1 MMDVIGGSGA
11 QPPLEG
17 LYYFTQVIDHGGFAR
32 AARALGIPKSRLSR
46 HVMALE
52 AKLGVRLVNRS
63 TRRFA
68 ITEVGQEVYRHA
80 TAMVAEADAALEA
93 VEFARAE
100 PRGTIRVSCPVAL
113 AQSALATLLP
123 DFLARYTAVRLQMH
137 VSNRR
142 VDVVREGFDVAL
154 RVRTQPSGE
163 DGLVM
168 RAFGRANQLLVASS
182 SYLARA
188 GTPGSPQE
196 LRGRDTLDYG
206 GELEPGPWEL
216 VGADGERVRAEH
228 TPRVLCHD
236 FAVLRAAVLAGL
248 GIAQLPESVVREDL
262 ESGALTRV
270 LPQWNSPQ
278 GIVHAVF
285 PSRRGLL
292 PAVRAF
298 IDFLAERLPAV
309 L

>member
-1 MMDVIGGSGA
+1 M
-11 QPPLEG
+11 QPLEG
-17 LYYFTQVIDHGGFAR
+17 FYYFTQVVDHGGFAR

-52 AKLGVRLVNRS
+52 AQLNVRLLNRS

-68 ITEVGQEVYRHA
+68 VTEVGHEVYRHA
-80 TAMVAEADAALEA
+80 TAMLAEADAALEA

-100 PRGTIRVSCPVAL
+100 PRGTIRASCPVAL
-113 AQSALATLLP
+113 AQSALAPMLP
-123 DFLARYTAVRLQMH
+123 DFLAKYPAVRLHMH

-142 VDVVREGFDVAL
+142 VDVVREALDVAL
-154 RVRTQPSGE
+154 RVRTEPSGE

-168 RAFGRANQLLVASS
+168 RAFGRSNQFLVASPG
-182 SYLARA
+182 YLARSGA
-188 GTPGSPQE
+188 PGSPQE
-196 LRGRDTLDYG
+196 LRERATLDYG
-206 GELEPGPWEL
+206 GEPDPGPWEL
-216 VGADGERVRAEH
+216 VGANGESVRAEH

-236 FAVLRAAVLAGL
+236 FIVLRAAALAGL

-262 ESGALTRV
+262 QSGALARV
-270 LPQWNSPQ
+270 LPEWKTPE

-292 PAVRAF
+292 PAVRVF
-298 IDFLAERLPAV
+298 IDFLAERLPAA

>member
-1 MMDVIGGSGA
+1 MDLIQGSA
-11 QPPLEG
+11 TQPPLEG
-17 LYYFTQVIDHGGFAR
+17 LYYFTQVIEHGGFAR

-52 AKLGVRLVNRS
+52 AKLNVRLVNRS

-80 TAMVAEADAALEA
+80 TAMLAEADAALEA

-100 PRGTIRVSCPVAL
+100 PRGTIRVACPVAL
-113 AQSALATLLP
+113 AQSALATMLP
-123 DFLARYTAVRLQMH
+123 DFLTKCPAVRLQMH

-168 RAFGRANQLLVASS
+168 RAFGRANQLLVASPA
-182 SYLARA
+182 YLARA
-188 GTPGSPQE
+188 GTPASPQE
-196 LRGRDTLDYG
+196 LRERATLDYG
-206 GELEPGPWEL
+206 GELETGPWEL
-216 VGADGERVRAEH
+216 VGADGESVRAEH

-236 FAVLRAAVLAGL
+236 FVVLRAAVLAGL

-262 ESGALTRV
+262 SSGALTRV
-270 LPQWNSPQ
+270 LPEWNTPQ

-298 IDFLAERLPAV
+298 IDFLAERLPPV

>member
-1 MMDVIGGSGA
+1 M
-11 QPPLEG
+11 QPLEG
-17 LYYFTQVIDHGGFAR
+17 FYYFTQVVDHGGFAR

-52 AKLGVRLVNRS
+52 AQLNVRLLNRS

-68 ITEVGQEVYRHA
+68 VTEVGHEVYRHA
-80 TAMVAEADAALEA
+80 TAMLAEADAALEA

-100 PRGTIRVSCPVAL
+100 PRGTIRASCPVAL
-113 AQSALATLLP
+113 AQSALAPMLP
-123 DFLARYTAVRLQMH
+123 DFLAKYPAVRLHMH

-142 VDVVREGFDVAL
+142 VDVVREALDVAL
-154 RVRTQPSGE
+154 RVRTEPSGE

-168 RAFGRANQLLVASS
+168 RAFGRSNLFLVASPG
-182 SYLARA
+182 YLARSGA
-188 GTPGSPQE
+188 PGSPQE
-196 LRGRDTLDYG
+196 LRERATLDYG
-206 GELEPGPWEL
+206 GEPDPGPWEL
-216 VGADGERVRAEH
+216 VGANGESVRAEH

-236 FAVLRAAVLAGL
+236 FIVLRAAALAGL

-262 ESGALTRV
+262 HSGALARV
-270 LPQWNSPQ
+270 LPEWKTPE
-278 GIVHAVF
+278 GIVHVVF

-292 PAVRAF
+292 PAVRVF
-298 IDFLAERLPAV
+298 IDFLAERLPAA

>member
-1 MMDVIGGSGA
+1 MDLIKGSAA

-17 LYYFTQVIDHGGFAR
+17 LYYFTQVIEHGGFAR

-52 AKLGVRLVNRS
+52 AKLNVRLVNRS

-80 TAMVAEADAALEA
+80 TAMLAEADAALEA

-113 AQSALATLLP
+113 AQSALATMLP
-123 DFLARYTAVRLQMH
+123 DFLTKYPAVRLQMH

-142 VDVVREGFDVAL
+142 VDVVREGFDMAL

-168 RAFGRANQLLVASS
+168 RAFGRANQLLVASPA
-182 SYLARA
+182 YLARA
-188 GTPGSPQE
+188 GTPASPQE
-196 LRGRDTLDYG
+196 LRERATLDYG

-216 VGADGERVRAEH
+216 VGADGESVRAEH

-236 FAVLRAAVLAGL
+236 FVVLRAAVLAGL

-262 ESGALTRV
+262 SSGALTRV
-270 LPQWNSPQ
+270 LPEWNTPQ

-298 IDFLAERLPAV
+298 IDFLAERLPPV

>member
-1 MMDVIGGSGA
+1 M
-11 QPPLEG
+11 QPLEG
-17 LYYFTQVIDHGGFAR
+17 FYYFTQVVDHGGFAR

-52 AKLGVRLVNRS
+52 AQLNVRLLNRS

-68 ITEVGQEVYRHA
+68 VTEVGHEVYRHA
-80 TAMVAEADAALEA
+80 TAMLAEADAALEA

-100 PRGTIRVSCPVAL
+100 PRGTIRASCPVAL
-113 AQSALATLLP
+113 AQSALAPMLP
-123 DFLARYTAVRLQMH
+123 DFLAKYPAVRLHMH

-142 VDVVREGFDVAL
+142 VDVVREALDVAL
-154 RVRTQPSGE
+154 RVRTEPSGE

-168 RAFGRANQLLVASS
+168 RAFGRSNQFLVASPG
-182 SYLARA
+182 YLARSGA
-188 GTPGSPQE
+188 PGSPQE
-196 LRGRDTLDYG
+196 LRERATLDYG
-206 GELEPGPWEL
+206 VEPDPGPWEL
-216 VGADGERVRAEH
+216 VGANGESVRAEH

-236 FAVLRAAVLAGL
+236 FTVLRAAALAGL

-262 ESGALTRV
+262 QSGALARV
-270 LPQWNSPQ
+270 LPEWKTPE

-292 PAVRAF
+292 PAVRVF
-298 IDFLAERLPAV
+298 IDFLAERLPAA